1 METFNNNV
9 QITQDP
15 ILRSNIENEAM
26 KLVRE
31 AQDNCEKK
39 CSLTEYI
46 NPKKQRYQKAVQ
58 LYQSSAEKYKL
69 INEWKR
75 AGMSYENC
83 GYVMQKLNEN
93 PMPYFQE
100 SYNCYSRAL
109 SDADSRHIV
118 DEMCIHLDKSSD
130 LFTAG
135 NHCENYAMELEKRK
149 NYTDA
154 ILFYNKALDYYDR
167 DVNNDKR
174 QYLMANT
181 EAKLFELMTNNS
193 HPDAPTRVPKMLED
207 IGTYCLSDPTKQSAA
222 KDYFGK
228 SILSDIYYNNNMA
241 NTKNNLIKYKGM
253 DNTFG
258 QSPMY
263 YLCNDIINSIEN
275 NNTNKLKASIQQYR
289 QMNILDPY
297 TSNILDKIVE
307 KSKITEF

>member
-1 METFNNNV
+1 METLNNNV
-9 QITQDP
+9 QSVQDP
-15 ILRSNIENEAM
+15 TLRKNIEKEAM

-31 AQDNCEKK
+31 AQDNCERK
-39 CSLTEYI
+39 CSLTELI
-46 NPKKQRYQKAVQ
+46 NPKQQRYQKAVK

-83 GYVMQKLNEN
+83 GYVMQKLNGN

-100 SYNCYSRAL
+100 SYNCYSKGVN
-109 SDADSRHIV
+109 DVESRHII

-135 NHCENYAMELEKRK
+135 NHCENYAMELEKSH
-149 NYTDA
+149 NYSDA

-167 DVNNDKR
+167 DVSNDKR
-174 QYLMANT
+174 DYLKANI
-181 EAKLFELMTNNS
+181 EAKLFELMANNS
-193 HPDAPTRVPKMLED
+193 HPDAPTRVPKMLEN
-207 IGTYCLSDPTKQSAA
+207 IATYCLTDPTRKNAA
-222 KDYFGK
+222 KQYFGK
-228 SILSDIYYNNNMA
+228 SILSEIYYNNIA
-241 NTKNNLIKYKGM
+241 DAKNNLVKYKGM

-275 NNTNKLKASIQQYR
+275 NNTNKLKASVQQYI
-289 QMNILDPY
+289 QMNVLDPY
-297 TSNILDKIVE
+297 TSNILDKIIE
-307 KSKITEF
+307 KNSKI